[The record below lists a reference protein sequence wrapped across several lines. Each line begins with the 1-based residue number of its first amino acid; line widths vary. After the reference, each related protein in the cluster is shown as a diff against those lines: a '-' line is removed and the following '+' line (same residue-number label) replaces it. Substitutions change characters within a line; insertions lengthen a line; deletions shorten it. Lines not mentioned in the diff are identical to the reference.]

1 MNAPHP
7 ADSSTVKVSDTSAPG
22 LSLHSLTKRF
32 SGITVVKDVA
42 FTIAPGSVIG
52 LVGENGAG
60 KSTTSAMIAGM
71 LQPDDGHMTI
81 NGVVYE
87 PKSPGDALKSGV
99 ALIHQEIR
107 MVPDLSVAEN
117 IFLGRLPMKRGMLD
131 RDEINDKSREILT
144 LLGSAIDPR
153 RPIRGLS
160 IAAQQEIEIARALTR
175 NPDFIIFDEPSASLG
190 ESETER
196 VFDQIHVM
204 KDRGVGIIYIS
215 HRLDEI
221 TRLSDSIVCMR
232 DGAVVG
238 TWSAGDVGRDDIV
251 RAMVGRDFTYGHSE
265 PPEKTNDVVLEVRG
279 LGRYPAFEDVNFT
292 LHKGEIIGVSGLV
305 GAGRTEMVRTI
316 AGADVATSGEV
327 IVDGVRLDRRHPES
341 TITAGIAMVPE
352 DRKSLGLNLNR
363 TGQENMTL
371 PWEKVLAK
379 RGIVTK
385 KVLEREAKNQ
395 VEFLDIRGRTDIPV
409 RFLSGGNQQ
418 KVLLGKWLIK
428 RPKVLILDEPTRG
441 VDVGAKMT
449 IYETIRN
456 LAEQGVGII
465 VVSSELEEALGLSH
479 RILVMSGGRQQG
491 ILDRQEATPEKVME
505 LAVLGHDQTVVNGST
520 PTDSPTA
527 DRSGALEKEKS

>member
-1 MNAPHP
+1 MNARNT
-7 ADSSTVKVSDTSAPG
+7 ANLSTSNAAEPQTMG
-22 LSLHSLTKRF
+22 LSLHSLTKQF
-32 SGITVVKDVA
+32 SGITVVKGVS
-42 FTIAPGSVIG
+42 FRITPGSVLG

-71 LQPDDGHMTI
+71 LQPDGGSMTI
-81 NGVVYE
+81 GGVPYE

-117 IFLGRLPMKRGMLD
+117 IFLGRLPMKKGVLD
-131 RDEINDKSREILT
+131 RDFINEKSSEVLRA
-144 LLGSAIDPR
+144 LGSPIDPR
-153 RPIRGLS
+153 RSIRGLS
-160 IAAQQEIEIARALTR
+160 IASQQEIEIARALTR
-175 NPDFIIFDEPSASLG
+175 DPDFIIFDEPSASLG

-196 VFDQIHVM
+196 VFDQIQVM
-204 KDRGVGIIYIS
+204 KERGVGIIYIS

-221 TRLSDSIVCMR
+221 TRLSDAIVCMR
-232 DGAVVG
+232 DGAVAENWESGNVEKD
-238 TWSAGDVGRDDIV
+238 AIV

-265 PPEKTNDVVLEVRG
+265 PPEKTDEVVLEVRG
-279 LGRYPAFEDVNFT
+279 LGRFPAFEDVNFD
-292 LHKGEIIGVSGLV
+292 LHKGEILGVAGLV

-316 AGADVATSGEV
+316 AGADVASSGEV
-327 IVDGVRLDRRHPES
+327 IIDGHRLGRRHPES

-371 PWEKVLAK
+371 PWEKQLAK

-385 KVLEREAKNQ
+385 RVLEREAKNQ
-395 VEFLDIRGRTDIPV
+395 VDFLDIRGRTDIPV

-428 RPKVLILDEPTRG
+428 KPKVLILDEPTRG

-449 IYETIRN
+449 IYETIRE
-456 LAEQGVGII
+456 LARQGVGII

-479 RILVMSGGRQQG
+479 RILVMSGGRQRG
-491 ILDRQEATPEKVME
+491 ILDRTEATPEKVME
-505 LAVLGHDQTVVNGST
+505 LAVLGQEPTTST
-520 PTDSPTA
+520 KQLTD
-527 DRSGALEKEKS
+527 DRRGAVGKEQS